1 MSTTPTSPAASI
13 AAASRIV
20 PALFTLT
27 IFTSAALLFFVQPLF
42 TRIALPQIGG
52 APAVWTTAMLFFQ
65 TTLIAGYVYAHV
77 LVRHV
82 PQRIGL
88 AVHLVLWAAALMFL
102 PLALPEGWRYDP
114 DGSAAWQTL
123 MLYAAG
129 VGLPF
134 AFLSANAPLI
144 QAWYARSGGPSAA
157 DPYFLYG
164 ASNLGSLA
172 ALLAFPLAAE
182 PILGLTEI
190 GRAWAWGFAALGAL
204 LMMAG
209 LAARGGSADAEMAE
223 AAPHVPEAA
232 PGPGRIAAWLFL
244 AFVPSSLLLGVT
256 SKISTDFGA
265 LPLIWVVPLA
275 LYLLTFV
282 LVFTRRPLL
291 GGRGLQVAFI
301 VALVYLVLA
310 TSSPIEPKLLLGPMI
325 LLVLAFFAVALTAHA
340 RLYALR
346 PAGRHLTLFYVA
358 MSVGGALGGLFN
370 SILAPVIFDDIHEL
384 KVVIVMAAALLV
396 VPEGGRQALGGAGAV
411 ALALRVLARVLTWP
425 GIAPAALAVAACLW
439 AGFALRAP
447 RPATVVLS
455 VGLVA
460 AGGAWMAMES
470 AILRDRSFF
479 GAHTVRDRD
488 DAVRVYAHGTTIHGA
503 QKLDTLGS
511 RWPEPITYYHESGPL
526 GQVLAAPAG
535 QAARRIGI
543 VGLGVGAL
551 ACYRRPGQEWHF
563 YEIDRKVDEIA
574 RDPALFTYMSSC
586 AGDAPTH
593 LGDARVVLAAQ
604 DGLRF
609 DVLVIDAYSSDAVP
623 VHLTTIEA
631 IELYRARLAE
641 GGIALFHVSNN
652 YFDIHLPLGRAAA
665 HLGMAARWQVHFPAA
680 EDQSGAI
687 PSIVVAMAEDEAML
701 APLDADGRWS
711 ALPPDG
717 GPVWTDDYANV
728 LGILK

>member
-1 MSTTPTSPAASI
+1 MTTTPSSPAR
-13 AAASRIV
+13 AAALPVRLV

-27 IFTSAALLFFVQPLF
+27 IFASASLLFFVQPLF

-65 TTLIAGYVYAHV
+65 TALIGGYLYAHL

-88 AVHLVLWAAALMFL
+88 MLHLALWAASLLFL

-114 DGSAAWQTL
+114 EGSAAWQTL
-123 MLYAAG
+123 ALYAAG

-144 QAWYARSGGPSAA
+144 QAWYARSGGPSAS

-190 GRAWAWGFAALGAL
+190 GRAWAWGFAALGVL
-204 LMMAG
+204 LLLSGLQARDAAVTAPAEDAG
-209 LAARGGSADAEMAE
+209 AGSDT
-223 AAPHVPEAA
+223 A
-232 PGPGRIAAWLFL
+232 PGAGRIAAWLFL
-244 AFVPSSLLLGVT
+244 AFVPSSLMLGVT

-282 LVFTRRPLL
+282 LVFTRQPLIGPRAL
-291 GGRGLQVAFI
+291 RAAFV

-310 TSSPIEPKLLLGPMI
+310 TSSPIEPKPLLGPMVM
-325 LLVLAFFAVALTAHA
+325 LVLAFFAVALMSHA

-346 PAGRHLTLFYVA
+346 PDGRHLTLFYVA

-370 SILAPVIFDDIHEL
+370 SILAPVIFDGIHEL

-396 VPEGGRQALGGAGAV
+396 APEGRRPALAV
-411 ALALRVLARVLTWP
+411 AAAVAAAVAVLLTILTWP
-425 GIAPAALAVAACLW
+425 GLAPAALAAAACLW
-439 AGFALRAP
+439 AGFALRAG
-447 RPATVVLS
+447 RAATTVLS

-460 AGGAWMAMES
+460 ACGAWLATED
-470 AILRDRSFF
+470 AILKDRSFF
-479 GAHTVRDRD
+479 GAHTVRDRAD
-488 DAVRVYAHGTTIHGA
+488 WVRVYSHGTTIHGA
-503 QKLDTLGS
+503 QKLDSFGAA
-511 RWPEPITYYHESGPL
+511 RPEPITYYHESGPL
-526 GQVLAAPAG
+526 GQVLGSPLG
-535 QAARRIGI
+535 QRAQSVGI

-551 ACYRRPGQEWHF
+551 ACYRRPGQDWHF

-574 RDPALFTYMSSC
+574 RNPALFTYMSSC
-586 AGDAPTH
+586 AGEAPTH
-593 LGDARVVLAAQ
+593 LGDARVVLATQA
-604 DGLRF
+604 GMRF

-623 VHLTTIEA
+623 VHLTTVEA

-652 YFDIHLPLGRAAA
+652 YFNIHLPLGRAAT
-665 HLGMAARWQVHFPAA
+665 HLGMAARWQPHFPDA
-680 EDQSGAI
+680 DDTSGATS
-687 PSIVVAMAEDEAML
+687 SIVVALAADEAAL

-711 ALPPDG
+711 PLPSDS
-717 GPVWTDDYANV
+717 GPLWTDDYANV

>member
-1 MSTTPTSPAASI
+1 VSTTPTSPAAPLV
-13 AAASRIV
+13 AATRIV

-65 TTLIAGYVYAHV
+65 TALIAGYVYAHV

-88 AVHLVLWAAALMFL
+88 AVHLTLWAAALLFL

-114 DGSAAWQTL
+114 AGSAAWQTL
-123 MLYAAG
+123 VLYAAG

-144 QAWYARSGGPSAA
+144 QAWYARSGGPSAS

-190 GRAWAWGFAALGAL
+190 GRAWAWGFAALGVLL
-204 LMMAG
+204 LMAG
-209 LAARGGSADAEMAE
+209 MAARGGSVLAEN
-223 AAPHVPEAA
+223 AAKQAPEAA
-232 PGPGRIAAWLFL
+232 PGAARIAAWLFL
-244 AFVPSSLLLGVT
+244 AFVPSSLMLGVT

-282 LVFTRRPLL
+282 LVFTRRPLI
-291 GGRGLQVAFI
+291 GGRGLQAAFV

-310 TSSPIEPKLLLGPMI
+310 TSSPIEPKLKLGPMI
-325 LLVLAFFAVALTAHA
+325 LLVVAFFAVALTSHA

-346 PAGRHLTLFYVA
+346 PGGRHLTLFYVA

-396 VPEGGRQALGGAGAV
+396 VPEGRRQALGVAGAV
-411 ALALRVLARVLTWP
+411 ALAVAVLGTLLTWP
-425 GIAPAALAVAACLW
+425 SAAPAVLAVAACVW
-439 AGFALRAP
+439 AGFALRAG
-447 RPATVVLS
+447 RAATTVLS

-460 AGGAWMAMES
+460 ATGAWMAMEE
-470 AILRDRSFF
+470 AVLKDRSFF
-479 GAHTVRDRD
+479 GAHTVQNRDGW
-488 DAVRVYAHGTTIHGA
+488 ARVYAHGTTVHGA
-503 QKLDTLGS
+503 QRLDSLGED
-511 RWPEPITYYHESGPL
+511 RPTPITYYHESGPL
-526 GQVLAAPAG
+526 GQVLSSPVG
-535 QAARRIGI
+535 QAARSVGI

-551 ACYRRPGQEWHF
+551 ACYRRPGQDWHF

-574 RDPALFTYMSSC
+574 RDPSLFTYMSSC

-652 YFDIHLPLGRAAA
+652 YFDIQLPLGRAAA
-665 HLGMAARWQVHFPAA
+665 QLGMAARWQKHFPDAS
-680 EDQSGAI
+680 DTSGATA
-687 PSIVVAMAEDEAML
+687 SVVVALAADDATL
-701 APLDADGRWS
+701 APLDADGRW
-711 ALPPDG
+711 LPLPSDG
-717 GPVWTDDYANV
+717 GRVWTDDYANV
-728 LGILK
+728 LGILR